1 MTQDEQNQLRAD
13 VAAYLRGTEP
23 APEPLPLPAAANRAA
38 LSPEKQE
45 LLFEN
50 WIADI
55 DKRPSSTWTPEEK
68 DAYRFAALRA
78 ARTL

>member
-38 LSPEKQE
+38 LNPAQQE
-45 LLFEN
+45 VLFEN
-50 WIADI
+50 WVASIYA
-55 DKRPSSTWTPEEK
+55 RPSGTWTPEEN
-68 DAYRFAALRA
+68 AVIRTATMRALR
-78 ARTL
+78 TL